1 MSGATEPS
9 LHHQHPR
16 LCSDHHLI
24 PVSPTSLLKFPAL
37 TTPLSQHC
45 LCNTELIHP
54 GALLI
59 LAFPN
64 CQEHDVYAD
73 PSVPLIASSLYAGSQ
88 GVNFQV
94 TLNNTSQI
102 HAAQT
107 CLLCPKFHHPKH
119 FTLCLFSSSFPF
131 MSNFQ
136 FLQLQMYIIKPY
148 PDSPSKL
155 IYT

>member
-1 MSGATEPS
+1 MLCLGQLS
-9 LHHQHPR
+9 
-16 LCSDHHLI
+16 LCSDHHLP
-24 PVSPTSLLKFPAL
+24 PVSPTWLLKLPAL
-37 TTPLSQHC
+37 TTLLSQHC
-45 LCNTELIHP
+45 LWTTGLIHP

-59 LAFPN
+59 PTLPN

-73 PSVPLIASSLYAGSQ
+73 PSVPLMASFLCSGSQ
-88 GVNFQV
+88 DVNPQA
-94 TLNNTSQI
+94 TLNNASQT

-107 CLLCPKFHHPKH
+107 CLLCLKFHHPKH
-119 FTLCLFSSSFPF
+119 FTLGLFSSSFPF

-136 FLQLQMYIIKPY
+136 FLQLQMYLIKPY